1 MGIMRETWTI
11 IGTGIAVVAVMVS
24 LHISMTGSIRGI
36 DDRLRAVEGRTE
48 RMEVKLSRVE
58 AIVERAH
65 PPWVAEAPAT
75 ELL

>member
-1 MGIMRETWTI
+1 MRETWTI

-24 LHISMTGSIRGI
+24 LHISMTGTIRGI
-36 DDRLRAVEGRTE
+36 DDRLRAVEVRTE

-65 PPWVAEAPAT
+65 PPLVAEAPAT